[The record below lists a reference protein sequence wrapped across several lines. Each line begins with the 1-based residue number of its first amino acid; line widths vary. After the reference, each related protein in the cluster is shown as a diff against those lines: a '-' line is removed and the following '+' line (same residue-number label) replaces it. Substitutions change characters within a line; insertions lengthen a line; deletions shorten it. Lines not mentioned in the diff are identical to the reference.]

1 MVNADKNYTD
11 QRKATMFSPVS
22 ARSANAYQRVGVETE
37 VPQADPHRL
46 VMMLFDGLSSNI
58 VAARGALARGDIKTK
73 CQHVGVAVRI
83 LEEGLKGTLNLAEGG
98 EIAQNLERLY
108 DFCVLRLTQAN
119 ARNDDA
125 IFKEVIEV
133 LTPIADGW
141 RQIGVAATT
150 QSNVL

>member
-1 MVNADKNYTD
+1 MY
-11 QRKATMFSPVS
+11 SPVS

-46 VMMLFDGLSSNI
+46 VMMLFDGLLSNI
-58 VAARGALARGDIKTK
+58 AAARGALARGDIKTK

-83 LEEGLKGTLNLAEGG
+83 LEEGLKGTLNLVEGG

-108 DFCVLRLTQAN
+108 DFCVLRLTHAN

-125 IFKEVIEV
+125 IFKEVIDV

-141 RQIGVAATT
+141 KQIGGSATT
-150 QSNVL
+150 QSRAL

>member
-1 MVNADKNYTD
+1 MY
-11 QRKATMFSPVS
+11 SPVS

-37 VPQADPHRL
+37 ITQADPHRL

-73 CQHVGVAVRI
+73 CQQVGIAIRI

-108 DFCVLRLTQAN
+108 DFSVMRLTQAN

-141 RQIGVAATT
+141 RKIGGATTT